1 MLMSKYIRHI
11 QLPEIGKLGQEK
23 ISNTRVLIIGCGG
36 LGAVAS
42 WYLAAAGVKKIILLD
57 GDVISESNIPRQIL
71 FSVVDL
77 GKSKVEIAKGKLSH
91 QYPYVEINSIN
102 EYFVKKIH
110 NFLAKEV
117 DIVLDCTDN
126 IKTKKE
132 IDGFCIENN
141 LPIVTAGISTW
152 DLHIIAGNLKTSLE
166 THSITYFNIFE
177 KISIDS
183 FGPDDCNING
193 VLATTAGLGGVFQS
207 HITLLAITN
216 PTLVINKLYIF
227 DTKNLNLNTV
237 EFDYAQENTQDRN
250 NQIQTTQD
258 SLKSLIFVGENLPL
272 ELQDKNCIMV
282 PYYELEEFLL
292 KNELY
297 QNSIIACETGKKS
310 KIIVTK
316 LNKEYQYNLES
327 YIP

>member
-1 MLMSKYIRHI
+1 MLMSNYIRHI
-11 QLPEIGKLGQEK
+11 QLPEIGKRGQEK
-23 ISNTRVLIIGCGG
+23 ISKTCVLIIGCGG

-57 GDVISESNIPRQIL
+57 GDVVSESNIPRQIL
-71 FSVVDL
+71 YSVRDL
-77 GKSKVEIAKGKLSH
+77 GKSKVEIAKGNLSY
-91 QYPYVEINSIN
+91 QYPEVEISAIN
-102 EYFVKKIH
+102 EYFDMEKH
-110 NFLAKEV
+110 SYLTQEV

-132 IDGFCIENN
+132 IDSFCIENN

-152 DLHIIAGNLKTSLE
+152 DLHIIAGNLKTFQGSY
-166 THSITYFNIFE
+166 SNTYFNIFDN
-177 KISIDS
+177 ISTDS
-183 FGPDDCNING
+183 FSQDDCNING

-216 PTLVINKLYIF
+216 PSWVINKLYIF

-237 EFDYAQENTQDRN
+237 EFDYSNENTQDKK
-250 NQIQTTQD
+250 NQIQTTND
-258 SLKSLIFVGENLPL
+258 SLKSLIFIGEKLPL

-310 KIIVTK
+310 KILVTK
-316 LNKEYQYNLES
+316 LNNDNHYNLES

>member
-1 MLMSKYIRHI
+1 MSNYIRHI

-23 ISNTRVLIIGCGG
+23 ISKTRVLIIGCGG

-42 WYLAAAGVKKIILLD
+42 WYLSAAGVKKIILLD
-57 GDVISESNIPRQIL
+57 GDVVSESNIPRQIL
-71 FSVVDL
+71 YSVRDL
-77 GKSKVEIAKGKLSH
+77 DKSKVEIAKGNLFY
-91 QYPYVEINSIN
+91 QYPQVEISAIN
-102 EYFVKKIH
+102 EFFDMEKHSY
-110 NFLAKEV
+110 LAQEV

-132 IDGFCIENN
+132 IDNFCIENN

-152 DLHIIAGNLKTSLE
+152 DLHIIAGNLKNIEGSY
-166 THSITYFNIFE
+166 SNTYFNIFDN
-177 KISIDS
+177 ISTESI
-183 FGPDDCNING
+183 GQDDCNING

-216 PTLVINKLYIF
+216 PSWVINKLYIF
-227 DTKNLNLNTV
+227 DTKNLNLNTI
-237 EFDYAQENTQDRN
+237 EFDYTNENSKDKK
-250 NQIQTTQD
+250 NQIQTTND
-258 SLKSLIFVGENLPL
+258 SLKSLIFIGENLPL

-310 KIIVTK
+310 KILVTK
-316 LNKEYQYNLES
+316 LNNEYHYNLES